1 MEVLWLEQ
9 TLADVASD
17 DSWFSDIERLHL
29 NSLRF
34 PKRRSDW
41 RLGRWTA
48 KHGVAACLNLPNNTE
63 TLAAIGIRPAAS
75 GAPEVFLSDKPAGVC
90 ISLSHRDNVAVCA
103 VAPDSAMLGC
113 DLEVVEPRTP
123 AFIADYFT
131 MEEQTMIAGSAVSE
145 RDGIAALLWSA
156 KESALK
162 ALRTGLR
169 LDTHCVEVSLGQ
181 GWSSAAKEVF
191 APTTRP
197 SPPAAPHQ
205 DGDWHPLTV
214 SHAHGQAFRGW
225 WLCTGKLVRTVV
237 SVPAA
242 GAPRVLSD
250 PSQCSEFV

>member
-90 ISLSHRDNVAVCA
+90 ISQSPGQR
-103 VAPDSAMLGC
+103 
-113 DLEVVEPRTP
+113 R
-123 AFIADYFT
+123 
-131 MEEQTMIAGSAVSE
+131 
-145 RDGIAALLWSA
+145 
-156 KESALK
+156 
-162 ALRTGLR
+162 GL
-169 LDTHCVEVSLGQ
+169 CCC
-181 GWSSAAKEVF
+181 
-191 APTTRP
+191 TR
-197 SPPAAPHQ
+197 
-205 DGDWHPLTV
+205 
-214 SHAHGQAFRGW
+214 
-225 WLCTGKLVRTVV
+225 
-237 SVPAA
+237 
-242 GAPRVLSD
+242 
-250 PSQCSEFV
+250 